1 MQKNKLSI
9 VIPVYNEAPALPL
22 LHEALCSVCASFP
35 KTEVLYID
43 DGSTDGSAEALRTI
57 AKNDPHAK
65 IIVFG
70 RNYGQT
76 AAIRAGIEQ
85 ATGDIII
92 PMDSDLE
99 NDPHDIPLL
108 VQKLEEGYDVVSG
121 WRQDRWHDSF
131 FTRKLPSLFAN
142 WLISSV
148 TGVHLHDYGCTLK
161 AYRRSVIAGV
171 PLYGEMHRFIPA
183 HAARHGAK
191 VTEVPVHYRP
201 RPFGRTNYGLS
212 RTFRVLLDLLIIRF
226 LDRYM
231 DRPIHF
237 FGGIG
242 FLLFFLG
249 ILAGLS
255 AVALRLFIGLHLV
268 QTPLPLLSVFLILMG
283 INMIMMGVLSEM
295 LMRTYYETKDTK
307 PYRIKETVNL

>member
-9 VIPVYNEAPALPL
+9 VIPVYNEAQALPL
-22 LHEALCSVCASFP
+22 LHEALRSVSMSFP
-35 KTEVLYID
+35 GTEVLYVD
-43 DGSTDGSAEALRTI
+43 DGSIDGSAETLRAI
-57 AKNDPHAK
+57 AKNDSHVK
-65 IIVFG
+65 VIIFG

-85 ATGDIII
+85 STGDIII

-99 NDPHDIPLL
+99 NDPRDIPLL
-108 VQKLEEGYDVVSG
+108 VKKLEEGYDVVSG
-121 WRQDRWHDSF
+121 WRQDRWHGSF

-142 WLISSV
+142 WLISKV
-148 TGVHLHDYGCTLK
+148 TGVPLHDYGCTLK
-161 AYRRSVIAGV
+161 AYRRSVIIGV

-237 FGGIG
+237 FGGVG

-249 ILAGLS
+249 TLAGIL

-268 QTPLPLLSVFLILMG
+268 ETPLPLLTVFLILMG